1 MEISSLTDGTRIKL
15 RIIDIQGGHYGIVLE
30 TQKRHNVLYL
40 GEARGNKLGV
50 IFLEDKRKTLLLQS
64 HQESSRKQLSQV
76 EGSADSRI

>member
-30 TQKRHNVLYL
+30 TLKRHNVLYL

-50 IFLEDKRKTLLLQS
+50 IFLEDKKENFAPSKSSGKFTKTIVT
-64 HQESSRKQLSQV
+64 SR
-76 EGSADSRI
+76 RIS